1 MCCYCNEQRFHHR
14 PSSESPASLHGSL
27 SHYRGHSH
35 FHHKTSHECFSQ
47 PLCFLIE
54 AVQMS
59 VVLALSLTF
68 MYFHQSLR
76 NTACAGFSLRWWV
89 GMFYTHSDKP
99 RILAAPLNCLRDI
112 HVWAASIRQW
122 GSIAF
127 NSKYIIIIHLSF
139 IQQKL
144 FTCSVMADFLW
155 PHGLQH
161 AKLPCPSPTSG
172 AYSNSVPLSQ
182 WCHSTI
188 SSSVIPFSSCFQSFS
203 AWVLS
208 NESAL
213 HIRWPKYWNFSFSFS
228 ISPSNDYSQLIS
240 FRMNCFDLLA
250 VQGTWESSLTPQD
263 FSNTTVKNHQFFLTC
278 SLLSGPTLT
287 SIHDCWKNP

>member
-27 SHYRGHSH
+27 SHYRGRSH

-144 FTCSVMADFLW
+144 FTCSVMADSLW

-182 WCHSTI
+182 WCHSTS

-203 AWVLS
+203 AS
-208 NESAL
+208 ESF
-213 HIRWPKYWNFSFSFS
+213 PM
-228 ISPSNDYSQLIS
+228 SQLFTSGGQSIGTSASASASVLLMIIHNWFPLGWTVLIS
-240 FRMNCFDLLA
+240 LQSKGL
-250 VQGTWESSLTPQD
+250 E
-263 FSNTTVKNHQFFLTC
+263 
-278 SLLSGPTLT
+278 SLL
-287 SIHDCWKNP
+287 